1 MGALAKVEETGMK
14 IPREPNQKRDRSA
27 TREKVL
33 AAAIREFADKGL
45 DGARV
50 DEIAHR
56 SGVNKNMLYHYFG
69 NKEQLFTAVLERVYD
84 TIRNRQSDLSIRGMD
99 PEEGMR
105 RLVEFTGQ
113 VWLDTP
119 DFIRLLSSENLHGAR
134 HVRQSSRIVQQ
145 YNPLLETISELL
157 QRGVKKGVFRE
168 GIDPIDLYISISAL
182 TAHYVA
188 NRHTFEAI
196 FKTKLLTPKR
206 WRQRLRHATDVILC
220 YLRRDVGA
228 APRLAVRSSKAQ
240 AWVRR
245 RARAG

>member
-1 MGALAKVEETGMK
+1 MAMGLPARAEERGTRILKVS
-14 IPREPNQKRDRSA
+14 NHKRDGAA
-27 TREKVL
+27 TREKIL

-50 DEIAHR
+50 DEIARR
-56 SGVNKNMLYHYFG
+56 SRVNKNMLYHYFG

-84 TIRNRQSDLSIRGMD
+84 TIRNRQSDLSIRGME

-113 VWLDTP
+113 VWVEMP
-119 DFIRLLSSENLHGAR
+119 DFLRLLSSENLHEAR
-134 HVRQSSRIVQQ
+134 HVRQSSKIVQK

-157 QRGVKKGVFRE
+157 DRGVKKGVFRD
-168 GIDPIDLYISISAL
+168 GVDPIDLYISISAL

-196 FKTKLLTPKR
+196 FKTGLLTPKR
-206 WRQRLRHATDVILC
+206 WRQRLRHATEMILR
-220 YLRRDVGA
+220 YLRRD
-228 APRLAVRSSKAQ
+228 
-240 AWVRR
+240 
-245 RARAG
+245 

>member
-1 MGALAKVEETGMK
+1 VTNRSAMGALADVEETGMK
-14 IPREPNQKRDRSA
+14 TPKEPNQKRDRSA
-27 TREKVL
+27 TREKIL
-33 AAAIREFADKGL
+33 TAAIREFADKGL

-84 TIRNRQSDLSIRGMD
+84 TIRNRQSDLSIRGME

-105 RLVEFTGQ
+105 RLIEFTGQ
-113 VWLDTP
+113 VWVETP
-119 DFIRLLSSENLHGAR
+119 DFIRLLSSENLHEAR
-134 HVRQSSRIVQQ
+134 HVRQSSKIVQQ

-157 QRGVKKGVFRE
+157 DRGVKKGVFRE

-196 FKTKLLTPKR
+196 FRTNLLTPKG
-206 WRQRLRHATDVILC
+206 WRPRVGQASAVFVR
-220 YLRRDVGA
+220 YLRGH
-228 APRLAVRSSKAQ
+228 LGS
-240 AWVRR
+240 R
-245 RARAG
+245 RA

>member
-1 MGALAKVEETGMK
+1 VAKESISALRRAE
-14 IPREPNQKRDRSA
+14 QRDISA
-27 TREKVL
+27 LKMSGQRRDGSNTREKILV
-33 AAAIREFADKGL
+33 AAVREFADKGL

-50 DEIAHR
+50 DEIADR

-69 NKEQLFTAVLERVYD
+69 NKDQLFTAVLERVYE
-84 TIRNRQSDLSIRGMD
+84 TIRNRQSDLSIRGME

-113 VWLDTP
+113 VWVETP
-119 DFIRLLSSENLHGAR
+119 DFIRLLNSENLHEAR
-134 HVRQSSRIVQQ
+134 HVRQSSKIIQK

-157 QRGVKKGVFRE
+157 NRGVKKGVFRE

-196 FKTKLLTPKR
+196 FNTQLLTPKR

-220 YLRRDVGA
+220 YLR
-228 APRLAVRSSKAQ
+228 KH
-240 AWVRR
+240 
-245 RARAG
+245 